1 MTKRTNKG
9 RRIYNII
16 LQHWKATVGSLV
28 ILASVFLLI
37 LKKIEVETL
46 AAIVAALL
54 AAGYLPK
61 AQDSDTNW

>member
-1 MTKRTNKG
+1 
-9 RRIYNII
+9 
-16 LQHWKATVGSLV
+16 
-28 ILASVFLLI
+28 
-37 LKKIEVETL
+37 VETL

>member
-9 RRIYNII
+9 RRIYNIV
-16 LQHWKATVGSLV
+16 LKHWKATVGSLV

>member
-1 MTKRTNKG
+1 
-9 RRIYNII
+9 
-16 LQHWKATVGSLV
+16 
-28 ILASVFLLI
+28 
-37 LKKIEVETL
+37 L

>member
-16 LQHWKATVGSLV
+16 LKHWKATVGSLV

-37 LKKIEVETL
+37 LKKIVVETL
-46 AAIVAALL
+46 AAIVDALL

-61 AQDSDTNW
+61 AHDSDTN

>member
-1 MTKRTNKG
+1 MNKRTNKG

-16 LQHWKATVGSLV
+16 LKHWKATVGSLV

>member
-16 LQHWKATVGSLV
+16 LKHWKATVGSLV

-61 AQDSDTNW
+61 AQDSDTN

>member
-1 MTKRTNKG
+1 MTRRTNKG

-16 LQHWKATVGSLV
+16 LKHWKATVGSLV

-46 AAIVAALL
+46 AAIVGALL

-61 AQDSDTNW
+61 AKDNDTI

>member
-16 LQHWKATVGSLV
+16 LKHWRATVGSLV

-61 AQDSDTNW
+61 AQDNDTN

>member
-1 MTKRTNKG
+1 MTKRTNRG

-16 LQHWKATVGSLV
+16 LKHWKATVGSLV

-61 AQDSDTNW
+61 AQDSDTN

>member
-16 LQHWKATVGSLV
+16 LKHWRATVGSLI

-61 AQDSDTNW
+61 APDNDTN

>member
-1 MTKRTNKG
+1 MNKRTNKG

-16 LQHWKATVGSLV
+16 LKHWKATVGSLV

-61 AQDSDTNW
+61 AQDSDTN

>member
-9 RRIYNII
+9 RRIYNIV
-16 LQHWKATVGSLV
+16 LKHWKATVGSLV

-54 AAGYLPK
+54 AAGFLPK
-61 AQDSDTNW
+61 AQDNDTN

>member
-16 LQHWKATVGSLV
+16 LKHWRATVGSLV

-61 AQDSDTNW
+61 AQDNDTNW

>member
-1 MTKRTNKG
+1 
-9 RRIYNII
+9 
-16 LQHWKATVGSLV
+16 VGSLV
-28 ILASVFLLI
+28 ILISVFLLI

-61 AQDSDTNW
+61 APDNDTN

>member
-1 MTKRTNKG
+1 MNKRTNKG

-16 LQHWKATVGSLV
+16 LKHWRATVGSLV

>member
-16 LQHWKATVGSLV
+16 LKHWKATVGSLV

>member
-1 MTKRTNKG
+1 MNKRTNKG

-16 LQHWKATVGSLV
+16 LKHWKATVGSLV

-61 AQDSDTNW
+61 AQDNDTNW

>member
-1 MTKRTNKG
+1 MNKRTNRG

-16 LQHWKATVGSLV
+16 LKHWKATVGSLV

>member
-1 MTKRTNKG
+1 MTRRTNKAK
-9 RRIYNII
+9 RIYNII
-16 LQHWKATVGSLV
+16 LKHWKATVGSLV
-28 ILASVFLLI
+28 ILISVFLLI

-61 AQDSDTNW
+61 ATDNDTN

>member
-9 RRIYNII
+9 RRFYNIV
-16 LQHWKATVGSLV
+16 LKHWKATVGSLV

-61 AQDSDTNW
+61 VQDSDTNW